1 MKITATFAE
10 TRALAGGCC
19 GLVPT
24 MGFLHEGH
32 LSLAG
37 AAERENDIVVMSLFV
52 NPLQFGEDEDLDRYP
67 RDVEGDAALA
77 AEAGVDVLFA
87 PPVEE
92 MYTLPPLT
100 RVEVAGMGDRLEGAA
115 RPGHFTGVATV
126 VSKLFAG
133 IQPDRAYFGRKDAQ
147 QLAIVKRTVV
157 DLSFPVEV
165 VGVPIVREQGG
176 LALSSR
182 NWYLSTE
189 ERRAAEALSR
199 GLMAAGDAAEAG
211 VTDGAEL
218 TQYVW
223 DTMTEAPAV
232 EPEYAA
238 LVAVQDLAPVERLD
252 RASFL
257 AVAAQVGPARLI
269 DNIHLDLVDGGFV
282 ADRGVELT
290 APSILYRDRAT
301 EPGQSPISQPH
312 NPVEG

>member
-10 TRALAGGCC
+10 TRELAGESA

-32 LSLAG
+32 LSLA
-37 AAERENDIVVMSLFV
+37 AAARRHNDTVVMSLFV
-52 NPLQFGEDEDLDRYP
+52 NPLQFGEDEDLDQYP

-87 PPVEE
+87 PAVEE
-92 MYTLPPLT
+92 MYTFPPLT
-100 RVEVAGMGDRLEGAA
+100 RVAVAAMGDRLEGAS
-115 RPGHFTGVATV
+115 RPGHFAGVATV
-126 VSKLFAG
+126 VSKLLAG
-133 IQPDRAYFGRKDAQ
+133 IRPARAYFGRKDAQ
-147 QLAIVKRTVV
+147 QLAIVRRMVV
-157 DLSFPVEV
+157 DLSFPVEI

-182 NWYLSTE
+182 NWYLSKE
-189 ERRAAEALSR
+189 ERLAATALSR
-199 GLMAAGDAAEAG
+199 GLMAAADAAEAG

-218 TQYVW
+218 TQYAW
-223 DTMTEAPAV
+223 DTMTEEPAV
-232 EPEYAA
+232 APEYAA

-269 DNIHLDLVDGGFV
+269 DNIHLDPIAGGFV
-282 ADRGVELT
+282 ADRGVEL
-290 APSILYRDRAT
+290 ASSSILYRDRAAQ
-301 EPGQSPISQPH
+301 PGRSEVSQPH
-312 NPVEG
+312 DSAEG